1 MVALA
6 GIQALGA
13 NAPLSAKRAE
23 EAPQRESQAVA
34 EDHLDLS
41 PESLQAAVL
50 ARMAADLADSEVR
63 REKVEEAKR
72 QIQEG
77 TYRVVN
83 IVNVVASRISGVVA
97 T

>member
-1 MVALA
+1 MVALT
-6 GIQALGA
+6 GIQTLGG
-13 NAPLSAKRAE
+13 NAPLSVKRTEDTAN
-23 EAPQRESQAVA
+23 REPQAVA

-41 PESLQAAVL
+41 PESMQAALL
-50 ARMAADLADSEVR
+50 AKLTADLADSEVR

-77 TYRVVN
+77 AYRVVN

-97 T
+97 A

>member
-13 NAPLSAKRAE
+13 NAPLSAKRTEDVAN
-23 EAPQRESQAVA
+23 REPQAVA

-50 ARMAADLADSEVR
+50 ARMTADLADSEVR

>member
-6 GIQALGA
+6 GIQALGG
-13 NAPLSAKRAE
+13 NAPLSAKRTE
-23 EAPQRESQAVA
+23 EAANREPQAVA
-34 EDHLDLS
+34 EDHVDLS

-83 IVNVVASRISGVVA
+83 IVNVVASRISGIVA
-97 T
+97 A